1 MPDSARSA
9 AGAMPAKAVGEFTVP
24 SALGPDRMPARR
36 AFVPEASLPFDPFLM
51 FVQFGPRELHETG
64 WGFGPHP
71 HRGFET
77 ITYMLDGGIEHRDSA
92 GGHAVL
98 GPGDVQWMTAG
109 AGIVHAEEPPAA
121 LRRNGGI
128 VHGFQIWLNLPA
140 ALKVAPPGFSVLR
153 GAETPLAAPAP
164 GVTVRVIGG
173 RCGDVESPVRLRS
186 PVFLWHV
193 TLAPGARWSFA
204 KEDGWIAA
212 SYAFSAAERGRMTVF
227 DRAGEIVSLAHDGA
241 APLELLVLGGRP
253 FDEPIASYGP
263 FVMTTREEIAAAIR
277 DYQSGRMGS
286 LPE

>member
-1 MPDSARSA
+1 MPDNASAI
-9 AGAMPAKAVGEFTVP
+9 AGAAARVIGEFTVP
-24 SALGPDRMPARR
+24 AALGPDGMPARR
-36 AFVPEASLPFDPFLM
+36 AFGPHESRPFDPFLTCTH
-51 FVQFGPRELHETG
+51 FGPREFRETN

-77 ITYMLDGGIEHRDSA
+77 ITYMLEGGIEHRDSA

-121 LRRNGGI
+121 LLRNGGI

-140 ALKVAPPGFSVLR
+140 ALKNAPPGFTVLR
-153 GAETPLAAPAP
+153 GAELPLATPAP

-173 RCGDVESPVRLRS
+173 RCGNVESPMRLRS

-193 TLAPGARWSFA
+193 TLSRGARWLFA
-204 KEDGWIAA
+204 KDDGWSAV
-212 SYAFSAAERGRMTVF
+212 SYAFSEAERGRTTVF
-227 DRAGEIVSLAHDGA
+227 DRAGEFVALAHDGA
-241 APLELLVLGGRP
+241 APLELIVMGGQP

-263 FVMTTREEIAAAIR
+263 FVMTSRDEIIAAIR

-286 LPE
+286 LSE

>member
-9 AGAMPAKAVGEFTVP
+9 VSAPAAKAVGEFTVP

-36 AFVPEASLPFDPFLM
+36 AFVPEHSRPFDPFLM
-51 FVQFGPRELHETG
+51 FVEFGPRELHETG

-71 HRGFET
+71 HKGFET
-77 ITYMLDGGIEHRDSA
+77 ITYMLEGGIEHRDSA

-98 GPGDVQWMTAG
+98 GSGDVQWMTAG
-109 AGIVHAEEPPAA
+109 GGIVHSEEPPAR
-121 LRRNGGI
+121 LREHGGI

-140 ALKVAPPGFSVLR
+140 ALKEAPPGFSVLR
-153 GAETPLAAPAP
+153 GAEIPLAEPAP
-164 GVTVRVIGG
+164 GVAVRVIGG
-173 RCGDVESPVRLRS
+173 RCGTIESPVRLRS

-204 KEDGWIAA
+204 KADGWSALA
-212 SYAFSAAERGRMTVF
+212 YAFSEAERGRMTVF

-241 APLELLVLGGRP
+241 AALELLVLGGQP
-253 FDEPIASYGP
+253 FDEPIASHGP
-263 FVMTTREEIAAAIR
+263 FVMTTREEIIAAIR

-286 LPE
+286 LSE

>member
-1 MPDSARSA
+1 MPDSASA
-9 AGAMPAKAVGEFTVP
+9 TAARVLGEFAVP
-24 SALGPDRMPARR
+24 VALGPDLMPARR
-36 AFVPEASLPFDPFLM
+36 AFGPVESGPFDPFLALTH
-51 FVQFGPRELHETG
+51 FGPREFKETN

-77 ITYMLDGGIEHRDSA
+77 ITYMLEGGIAHRDST

-121 LRRNGGI
+121 LLRNGGI

-140 ALKVAPPGFSVLR
+140 ALKNAPPGFSVLL
-153 GAETPLAAPAP
+153 GAEIPRAAPAP

-173 RCGDVESPVRLRS
+173 RCGDAESPVRLHS

-204 KEDGWIAA
+204 KEDGWSAL
-212 SYAFSAAERGRMTVF
+212 SYAFSRAERGRTTVF
-227 DRAGEIVSLAHDGA
+227 ERAGKIVTLAHDGA
-241 APLELLVLGGRP
+241 APLDLLVMGGQP

-263 FVMTTREEIAAAIR
+263 FVMTSREEIIAAIR